1 MEIKINYTNKDAVCP
16 LNNKDKRFGMC
27 FTNKMFFVEY
37 KDGKWQNPVI
47 KNLEPFTMWPSAL
60 VLHYGQEIFEGQKA
74 YKWAD
79 GSIVMF
85 RPEMNIKRFNRSAER
100 MCMPTVDEKMFMQG
114 LDMLIWEDRDFIPSE
129 DAHSLYVRPAMIA
142 VDPLLG
148 VRSGTHF
155 YFFIINSP
163 AGPYFPEGFNP
174 VKIWVSDTYVRTI
187 RGGIGEAKTG
197 ANYAATLKAM
207 NEARAKGYSQVL
219 WLDGVEMKYVEE
231 ISTMNVFFVEDG
243 KLITPN
249 LSGGILNGITRDSVI
264 TAAKDLGITVEEKR
278 ISIDEIT
285 TGVNSG
291 KITEC
296 FGSGTACVI
305 TPVGQLGYKGKEYVM
320 NNSKTGPITQKIYDT
335 ITGIQYGKIKDKFG
349 WIKKITPR

>member
-1 MEIKINYTNKDAVCP
+1 MEIKISYKKDSRTCP
-16 LNNKDKRFGMC
+16 VTAGEKRFGTC
-27 FTNKMFFVEY
+27 FTDKMFFAEY
-37 KDGKWQNPVI
+37 KDGKWQDPVV
-47 KNLEPFTMWPSAL
+47 KNFEPFTIWPSAL
-60 VLHYGQEIFEGQKA
+60 VLHYAQEIFEGQKA
-74 YKWAD
+74 YKWSD

-100 MCMPTVDEKMFMQG
+100 MCMPTVDEEMFMKA
-114 LDMLIWEDRDFIPSE
+114 LEMLVWEDRDWIPSE
-129 DAHSLYVRPAMIA
+129 DAHSLYIRPAMIA

-148 VRSGTHF
+148 VRSGANY
-155 YFFIINSP
+155 YFFIVDSP

-207 NEARAKGYSQVL
+207 SEARAKGYSQVL
-219 WLDGVEMKYVEE
+219 WLDGVELKYVEE
-231 ISTMNVFFVEDG
+231 ISTMNIFFVEDG

-249 LSGGILNGITRDSVI
+249 LSGGILDGITRDSVI
-264 TAAKDLGITVEEKR
+264 TAAKDLGLKVEERR
-278 ISIDEIT
+278 ITIEEICN
-285 TGVNSG
+285 GINSG
-291 KITEC
+291 KVTEC

-305 TPVGQLGYKGKEYVM
+305 SPVGQLGYKGKDYVM
-320 NNSKTGPITQKIYDT
+320 NGFKTGPVTQKIYDV

-349 WIKKITPR
+349 WIRKINAK

>member
-1 MEIKINYTNKDAVCP
+1 MEIKTSYKKGDQVCP
-16 LNNKDKRFGMC
+16 AANTEKRFGTC
-27 FTNKMFFVEY
+27 FTDKMFFAEY
-37 KDGKWQNPVI
+37 KDGKWQNAVV

-74 YKWAD
+74 YKWSD

-85 RPEMNIKRFNRSAER
+85 RPEMNIKRFNKSAER
-100 MCMPTVDEKMFMQG
+100 MSMPLVDEEMFMKG
-114 LDMLIWEDRDFIPSE
+114 LEMLVWEDREWIPSE
-129 DAHSLYVRPAMIA
+129 EAHSLYIRPAMIA

-155 YFFIINSP
+155 YFFIIDSP

-174 VKIWVSDTYVRTI
+174 VKIWASDTYVRTI

-207 NEARAKGYSQVL
+207 NEARANGYSQVL
-219 WLDGVEMKYVEE
+219 WLDGVELKYVEE
-231 ISTMNVFFVEDG
+231 ISTMNIFFVEDG

-249 LSGGILNGITRDSVI
+249 LSGGILNGITRDSVM
-264 TAAKDLGITVEEKR
+264 TVAKDLGIKVEERR
-278 ISIDEIT
+278 IPISEICEGIN
-285 TGVNSG
+285 TGKV
-291 KITEC
+291 TEC

-305 TPVGQLGYKGKEYVM
+305 TPVGQLGYKGKDYIL
-320 NNSKTGPITQKIYDT
+320 NGAKTGEITQKIYDV
-335 ITGIQYGKIKDKFG
+335 ITGIQFGKIKDKFG
-349 WIKKITPR
+349 WIRKINK

>member
-1 MEIKINYTNKDAVCP
+1 MEIKNLYKKCDGSAVCSSTE
-16 LNNKDKRFGMC
+16 KRFGTS
-27 FTNKMFFVEY
+27 FTDKMFLVEY
-37 KDGKWQNPVI
+37 KDGKWINPVI
-47 KNLEPFTMWPSAL
+47 KNFEPFQLWPSSL

-74 YKWAD
+74 YKWSD
-79 GSIVMF
+79 GNIVMF
-85 RPEMNIKRFNRSAER
+85 RPESNIKRFNRSAER
-100 MCMPTVDEKMFMQG
+100 MCMPAIDENLFMSA
-114 LDMLIWEDRDFIPSE
+114 LEKLIWDDRDYIPSE
-129 DAHSLYVRPAMIA
+129 DGHSLYIRPAMIA
-142 VDPLLG
+142 IDPILG
-148 VRSGTHF
+148 VRSGSNF

-207 NEARAKGYSQVL
+207 NEARTKGYSQVL

-320 NNSKTGPITQKIYDT
+320 NNSKTGPITQKIYGT